1 MLQIEGARSRAFSAL
16 MTICVQVP
24 SNRRIAGRGQFRSR
38 IRGGF
43 LPSHFK
49 ALLNSFAPQ
58 QMSGYENYSTT
69 RKSHNRQE
77 RGGHSPEKKMIRD
90 TLANSLKEALKA
102 KDVRRTST
110 VRLIQTAI
118 KDRDIAHRGAG
129 KDPVSDDEIMQIL
142 MKMIKQRDESA
153 KIYAENDRP
162 ELAAQEREEIA
173 IIKTFMP
180 EQLSEEK
187 VRELCA
193 AVINET
199 GAQGLRDMGKC
210 ISALKERYAGQMDF
224 GKASGVVK
232 DLLK

>member
-1 MLQIEGARSRAFSAL
+1 
-16 MTICVQVP
+16 
-24 SNRRIAGRGQFRSR
+24 
-38 IRGGF
+38 
-43 LPSHFK
+43 
-49 ALLNSFAPQ
+49 
-58 QMSGYENYSTT
+58 
-69 RKSHNRQE
+69 
-77 RGGHSPEKKMIRD
+77 MIRD

-110 VRLIQTAI
+110 VRLIETAI

-153 KIYAENDRP
+153 KIYADNDRP
-162 ELAAQEREEIA
+162 ELAAQEREEIV

-180 EQLSEEK
+180 EQLSEDK

-193 AVINET
+193 AVISET

-210 ISALKERYAGQMDF
+210 ISTLKERYSGQMDF